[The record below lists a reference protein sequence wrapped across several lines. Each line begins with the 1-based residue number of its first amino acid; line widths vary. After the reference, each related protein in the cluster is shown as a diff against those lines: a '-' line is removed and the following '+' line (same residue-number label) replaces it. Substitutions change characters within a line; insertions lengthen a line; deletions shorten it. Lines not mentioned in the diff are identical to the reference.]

1 MAYSTTLPPQKLAAG
16 TGASMQLWGYTSADT
31 LATVV
36 GAAYISNGSQLGM
49 RVGDA
54 VLVRDTTT
62 PASGIRFVS
71 AVVKDGAATLV
82 AGA

>member
-1 MAYSTTLPPQKLAAG
+1 MAYSTSLPPQKLAAG
-16 TGASMQLWGYTSADT
+16 TGASMQVWGYTSADT

-36 GAAYISNGSQLGM
+36 GAGYITNGSVLGM
-49 RVGDA
+49 RVGDM
-54 VLVRDTTT
+54 VVVRDTTT
-62 PASGIRFVS
+62 PASGVRFVS